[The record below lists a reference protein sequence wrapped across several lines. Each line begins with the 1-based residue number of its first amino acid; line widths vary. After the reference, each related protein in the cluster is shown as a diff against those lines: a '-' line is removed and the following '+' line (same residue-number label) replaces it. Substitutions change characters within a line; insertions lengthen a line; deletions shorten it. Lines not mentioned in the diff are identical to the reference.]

1 MDEIRLKDELL
12 ARLAHDLDRDV
23 LQVVDGALA
32 AVLRDY
38 EVSKRETGLSTEV
51 ITWPE
56 YDIFISRM
64 VFGGYSKSTIRQ
76 YSKFLQE
83 LLVYVGKPVQEIT

>member
-51 ITWPE
+51 ITWPA
-56 YDIFISRM
+56 
-64 VFGGYSKSTIRQ
+64 
-76 YSKFLQE
+76 
-83 LLVYVGKPVQEIT
+83 